1 MKTLM
6 SYTNDFIGLIYPS
19 ICVGCG
25 NPLWKNER
33 FICTFCDFHL
43 PRTNFHQEKGNPLDQ
58 IFWGRAQ
65 IESAAAYL
73 FFNKGNTVQ
82 HMVHALKYKGRKDI
96 GIWLG
101 KQYGSDLKLSPYFD
115 AIEYILPV
123 PLHPKKF
130 ISRGFNQSEQF
141 AIGLNSSMNVPVEN
155 QVLYRK
161 KTSETQTK
169 KSRFVRW
176 QNVEDIFAVKEYQ
189 KLEGKH
195 ILLVD
200 DVVTT
205 GATLESCIT
214 ALLRI
219 PGVRI
224 SLATI
229 AIAMS

>member
-43 PRTNFHQEKGNPLDQ
+43 PRTNFHQDTDNPLSR
-58 IFWGRAQ
+58 IFWGRSQ

-82 HMVHALKYKGRKDI
+82 HLVHALKYQGRKDI

-101 KQYGSDLKLSPYFD
+101 KQYGIYLKHSQNFSS
-115 AIEYILPV
+115 IEYILPV
-123 PLHPKKF
+123 PLHPRKLM
-130 ISRGFNQSEQF
+130 IRGFNQSEQF
-141 AIGLNSSMNVPVEN
+141 AIGLTSSMNVPIEN
-155 QVLYRK
+155 QVLYRQ

-169 KSRFVRW
+169 KSRFLRW
-176 QNVEDIFAVKEYQ
+176 QNVEGIFAVKEYQ

-205 GATLESCIT
+205 GATLESCIA
-214 ALLRI
+214 ALSRI
-219 PGVRI
+219 PGIRI

-229 AIAMS
+229 AIAIG

>member
-1 MKTLM
+1 M
-6 SYTNDFIGLIYPS
+6 YYIDDFIGLIYPS

-25 NPLWKNER
+25 NSLWKNER

-43 PRTNFHQEKGNPLDQ
+43 PRTNFHQDTDNPLSR
-58 IFWGRAQ
+58 IFWGRSQ

-82 HMVHALKYKGRKDI
+82 HLVHALKYQGRKDI

-101 KQYGSDLKLSPYFD
+101 KQYGIYLKHSQNFSS
-115 AIEYILPV
+115 IEYILPV
-123 PLHPKKF
+123 PLHPRKLM
-130 ISRGFNQSEQF
+130 IRGFNQSEQF
-141 AIGLNSSMNVPVEN
+141 AIGLTSSMNVPIEN
-155 QVLYRK
+155 QVLYRQ

-169 KSRFVRW
+169 KSRFLRW
-176 QNVEDIFAVKEYQ
+176 QNVEGIFAVKEYQ

-205 GATLESCIT
+205 GATLESCIA
-214 ALLRI
+214 ALSRI
-219 PGVRI
+219 PGIRI

-229 AIAMS
+229 AIAIG